1 MRLTTM
7 GTLSG
12 GHWSLTIPGRAVH
25 DWSMKV
31 ASAHTYSAP
40 SDAVFAVMTSPD
52 VMVAKYQALGHHDVR
67 VVEHRVE
74 SGIISIRTRRGVPMD
89 VPGFA
94 KRFFSSVNVVEQH
107 DEWDPVL
114 PDGSRC
120 GIWQVTAR
128 GVPVTVGGQLRLSPT
143 PEGQTIVE
151 VTGDV
156 MCPMPLVGSKI
167 AAFVGDDVERTMH
180 AEEAFIDGYLCE
192 RAQGD
197 SAPRSHHR
205 KAS

>member
-1 MRLTTM
+1 
-7 GTLSG
+7 
-12 GHWSLTIPGRAVH
+12 
-25 DWSMKV
+25 MKV
-31 ASAHTYSAP
+31 ASTHTYSAAA
-40 SDAVFAVMTSPD
+40 DTVFGVMTSPD
-52 VMVAKYQALGHHDVR
+52 VMVAKYTALGHLDVR

-94 KRFFSSVNVVEQH
+94 KRFFSQVTVIEQH

-143 PEGQTIVE
+143 PEGTTIVE
-151 VTGDV
+151 VTGEV
-156 MCPMPLVGSKI
+156 VCPMPLVGSKI
-167 AAFVGDDVERTMH
+167 AAFVGDDVERTMR
-180 AEEAFIDGYLCE
+180 AEDSFIDGYLGE
-192 RAQGD
+192 QAQGK
-197 SAPRSHHR
+197 SAPRTRHR